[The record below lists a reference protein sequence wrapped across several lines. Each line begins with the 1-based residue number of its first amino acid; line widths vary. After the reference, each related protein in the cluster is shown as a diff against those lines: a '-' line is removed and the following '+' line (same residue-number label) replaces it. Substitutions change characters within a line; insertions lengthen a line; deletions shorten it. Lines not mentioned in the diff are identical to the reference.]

1 MRDDGGNPMSLSE
14 ALANP
19 LSPLGR
25 WVGRRL
31 WWIEHAFERT
41 RASDKAVD
49 DTRLRIF
56 FVLLLFGAGFVVLS
70 LGATKAALFSRYG
83 HGVEPLVPTPG
94 ARADLTDRNGKI
106 LAIDVIRYGLYL
118 DPREIVRK
126 SDVRAALLAEFP
138 GLAPSK
144 LDRILAG
151 DKKEFVIGALTP
163 ELRQQTHD
171 LALPGVSFEE
181 ESGRAYPLGP
191 LAAHLVGFASRDGV
205 GQAGAE
211 RAFDAVIRANDGKTP
226 VALSID
232 LRVQGA
238 LEDELDSAAT
248 KLGAIGGAG
257 IVVNVRTG
265 EILGLASW
273 PSYDPNQGAPT
284 DHNVLVNRAA
294 GVDYEPGSVMKIF
307 TLAMGLDSGAA
318 TLDSKFDTSQPL
330 ELPGQTIHDF
340 EGGGGVL
347 TLSQVFVKSSNI
359 GAAKLGLKA
368 GPQVMERY
376 YKGFGLFGAAPSQLA
391 ESTAPILPRALTPNI
406 VASMSFGHAISESP
420 LALATGMSAVLNGG
434 TWRPL
439 TLTRLAP
446 GQAPAPGRT
455 VIRPATSRTMLDL
468 MRLNVVQGTGTK
480 ADIPGL
486 RVGGK
491 TGTATKIIGG
501 HYDTDKKN
509 VSSFAA
515 IFPTD
520 GAIGDDRYLVL
531 IMLDQPHATAET
543 GGAAT
548 GAVTAAPAAGRVI
561 ERIAPF
567 LGVRR
572 VIVASDLAPKPP
584 VDPKLLS
591 GEDQ

>member
-1 MRDDGGNPMSLSE
+1 MSLAD

-41 RASDKAVD
+41 RASDKAVN

-56 FVLLLFGAGFVVLS
+56 FVLMLFGAGFVVLS

-83 HGVEPLVPTPG
+83 HGAEPLVPAPG
-94 ARADLTDRNGKI
+94 ARADLVDRNGEI
-106 LAIDVIRYGLYL
+106 LAIDVIRYGVYL
-118 DPREIVRK
+118 DPREIVHK
-126 SDVRAALLAEFP
+126 SDVRAALLAAFP
-138 GLAPSK
+138 GLAPAK
-144 LDRILAG
+144 LDRIFAG
-151 DKKEFVIGALTP
+151 DRNEFVVGGLTP
-163 ELRQQTHD
+163 EQRQQIHD

-181 ESGRAYPLGP
+181 ESGRAYPLGM
-191 LAAHLVGFASRDGV
+191 LGAHLIGFASKDGV
-205 GQAGAE
+205 GQSGIE
-211 RAFDAVIRANDGKTP
+211 RAFDTAIRAGGGKTP

-238 LEDELDSAAT
+238 LEDELDSAAA

-265 EILGLASW
+265 EILGMASW
-273 PSYDPNQGAPT
+273 PSYDPNGGAPA
-284 DHNVLVNRAA
+284 DHNVLVNRVA

-318 TLDSKFDTSQPL
+318 TLNSTFDTSQPL

-340 EGGGGVL
+340 EAGGGVL

-376 YKGFGLFGAAPSQLA
+376 YRSFGLFNAAPSPLA

-439 TLTRLAP
+439 TLTPLAA
-446 GQAPAPGRT
+446 GQAPAAGRT
-455 VIRPATSRTMLDL
+455 VIQPSTSRTMLDL
-468 MRLNVVQGTGTK
+468 MRMNVVSGTGTK
-480 ADIPGL
+480 ADVPGL

-491 TGTATKIIGG
+491 TGTATKLIGG
-501 HYDTDKKN
+501 HYLEGKN
-509 VSSFAA
+509 VANLASFAGV
-515 IFPTD
+515 FPTD
-520 GAIGDDRYLVL
+520 APFGADRYLVL
-531 IMLDQPHATAET
+531 IMLDAPKANAADGGVTTA
-543 GGAAT
+543 AL
-548 GAVTAAPAAGRVI
+548 TAAPAAGRVI

-572 VIVASDLAPKPP
+572 VILPADLAAKPA
-584 VDPKLLS
+584 VDPKLLT